1 MAEVGK
7 IKIDFYVFSEY
18 APEVLLVGDNSNW
31 LHIEDSPAII
41 EITLPGATKPLI
53 YTYLKNGVNSFNSH
67 NLKVTCL
74 KGDCTEEEFGPLPD
88 GIYTIT
94 VKGSHSPEF
103 YKTKYHLK
111 TDRLQQVIDK
121 NLIDLGFHFDK
132 EKIKLRDEI
141 LNVKVL
147 LMQAEAYIRM
157 QELSK
162 AKQFYDLA
170 KEEIERIDRCKDC

>member
-1 MAEVGK
+1 MAAPGK
-7 IKIDFYVFSEY
+7 ININFYVFSEY
-18 APEVLLVGDNSNW
+18 DPKVLLVGDNSNW

-41 EITLPGATKPLI
+41 EILLPGSQKPI
-53 YTYLKNGVNSFNSH
+53 IFTYLKNGINSFNSH
-67 NLKVTCL
+67 NLKITCL
-74 KGDCTEEEFGPLPD
+74 KGDCTEEEFSDLPD
-88 GIYTIT
+88 GIYTLT
-94 VKGSHSPEF
+94 VKGSPSTF

-121 NLIDLGFHFDK
+121 NLIDLGFYFD
-132 EKIKLRDEI
+132 ENKIKERDEL

-157 QELSK
+157 EEIQK

-170 KEEIERIDRCKDC
+170 KEEIERIDSCK